1 MTHPRRAS
9 RPGTSVGDITSG
21 MKTQEIDLRDERD
34 ADSDAQVNSELV
46 PMQEEQ
52 PTEDFAVVMRGYDR
66 RQVDD
71 YAYRVDL
78 ALNEADSRHAEDGT
92 RISTLETE
100 LSELRERLTLTEQR
114 AEGRPEPITLIG
126 ERVATIL
133 RLAEEEATEARKRGA
148 EQAAELLAEA
158 KRQADREHAE
168 RLVVLEQREAEV
180 NGAQAAADK
189 LREDAR
195 VDADELRTRT
205 DQECRQAV
213 ELAEARV
220 IELTETGDEHA
231 ETIRLQA
238 EEDVRVVHEQS
249 RRDLD
254 ERRARARE
262 ELDDLAEQ
270 RDNLVQEM
278 TEMDERLRA
287 LLGDRAR

>member
-1 MTHPRRAS
+1 
-9 RPGTSVGDITSG
+9 

-34 ADSDAQVNSELV
+34 ADSDAQDGRETSELV

-52 PTEDFAVVMRGYDR
+52 PPTEDFAVVMRGYDR

-92 RISTLETE
+92 RIGALETE
-100 LSELRERLTLTEQR
+100 LGELRERLTATEQR
-114 AEGRPEPITLIG
+114 AEGRPEPITLVG

-133 RLAEEEATEARKRGA
+133 RLAEEEATEARKQGA
-148 EQAAELLAEA
+148 EQAVELLTEA

-168 RLVVLEQREAEV
+168 RLVLLEQREAEV

-195 VDADELRTRT
+195 VEADELRSRT
-205 DQECRQAV
+205 DQECGQAV
-213 ELAEARV
+213 EMAEARV
-220 IELTETGDEHA
+220 IELTEAGDEHA
-231 ETIRLQA
+231 ETIRQQA

>member
-1 MTHPRRAS
+1 
-9 RPGTSVGDITSG
+9 

-34 ADSDAQVNSELV
+34 ADRDDGDAQDGRETSELV
-46 PMQEEQ
+46 PMHDDQ

-78 ALNEADSRHAEDGT
+78 ALNEADSRHAEDGA
-92 RISTLETE
+92 RIGAMETE
-100 LSELRERLTLTEQR
+100 LGELRERLTDAEQR

-133 RLAEEEATEARKRGA
+133 RLAEEEAVDARQQGA

-168 RLVVLEQREAEV
+168 RLAVLEQREAEV

-189 LREDAR
+189 LRLDAKT
-195 VDADELRTRT
+195 DADELRTQT
-205 DQECRQAV
+205 EQDCRQAV
-213 ELAEARV
+213 DLAEARV
-220 IELTETGDEHA
+220 RELTELADEHSDA
-231 ETIRLQA
+231 IRQQA

-254 ERRARARE
+254 DRRARASE
-262 ELDDLAEQ
+262 ELDDLAAQ
-270 RDNLVQEM
+270 RDSLVEEM
-278 TEMDERLRA
+278 TQMEERLRA
-287 LLGDRAR
+287 LLGSRTR